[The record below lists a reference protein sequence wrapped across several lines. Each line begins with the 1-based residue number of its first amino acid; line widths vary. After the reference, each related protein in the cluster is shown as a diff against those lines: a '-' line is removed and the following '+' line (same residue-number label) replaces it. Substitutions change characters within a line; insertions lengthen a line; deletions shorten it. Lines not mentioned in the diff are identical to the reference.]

1 MADAINIQ
9 LLDIYQVPT
18 DADIRTGKNYVLRRE
33 AAANALASLVD
44 ELLEEAAEKITALC
58 YKYNVDPNTFT
69 ISYTYNQKLFEE
81 ISEILDRLED
91 EILDL
96 MLEYSMMCTE
106 SEKRRHIILPWI
118 LALGAGGKTLKAI
131 LDNRLWMFS
140 RDLEAMIVAARL
152 AKFNETKAISLIR
165 SFLHTA
171 YAMPGMANAFKKSQ
185 SVQATYVRS
194 KGVKPGN
201 VGSSNSEANNIERLA
216 KTTVQKSWMRNQWE
230 GYREE
235 GADGFMVFRGS
246 NFDCP
251 LCDSYCNVFHPIDDW
266 ASYPPFHPSCACW
279 TLPIYAKY

>member
-1 MADAINIQ
+1 MTDAINIQ

-33 AAANALASLVD
+33 AAANALASLID

-58 YKYNVDPNTFT
+58 YKYNVNPNTFT
-69 ISYTYNQKLFEE
+69 FSYTNPKLFEE

-185 SVQATYVRS
+185 SVQATYIRS
-194 KGVKPGN
+194 KGVKRGN

-216 KTTVQKSWMRNQWE
+216 KTTVQKSWMKNLLE
-230 GYREE
+230 DYRED
-235 GADGFMVFRGS
+235 GAVGYMCFRGS

-251 LCDSYCNVFHPIDDW
+251 ACDAICNIFHDISEGMVLPVH
-266 ASYPPFHPSCACW
+266 ASCQCYAI
-279 TLPIYAKY
+279 PIYAKY